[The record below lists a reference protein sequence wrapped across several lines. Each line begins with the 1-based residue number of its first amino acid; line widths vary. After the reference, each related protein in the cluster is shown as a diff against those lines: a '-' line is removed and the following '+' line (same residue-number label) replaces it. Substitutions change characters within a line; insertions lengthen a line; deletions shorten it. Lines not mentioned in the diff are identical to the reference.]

1 MKFSLLF
8 ISAFNLITV
17 CTFSQVIENS
27 GAESSSMA
35 GLNVNNNNI
44 WSINNNIGQLANI
57 EHSSISINLF
67 QPFLLKDFNTAS
79 IAIGIKT
86 ENGAFGF
93 NYSNYGNEFL
103 QTHASGLGYSLKLGE
118 SLQSGIKLN
127 HFYINAGEYYNS
139 KSIITADLGLAAQLT
154 KELDI
159 GLIIK
164 NPTLSKLDDFDNER
178 VPTVM
183 QLAAAYKFSSTLSL
197 HAGFK
202 KDMLY
207 PLSFLAAIDY
217 QPSKKIKL
225 KGGVGTNPSIAAF
238 GVGIVFENLD
248 LNISTQL
255 HQIIGWSPNFSITY
269 KFK

>member
-1 MKFSLLF
+1 MKFTLLL
-8 ISAFNLITV
+8 ISIFNLITL
-17 CTFSQVIENS
+17 CTFSQFIENS

-35 GLNVNNNNI
+35 GLDVNNNNV
-44 WSINNNIGQLANI
+44 WSVNNNIGQLANI
-57 EHSSISINLF
+57 EKSSISINLF

-79 IAIGIKT
+79 LALAIKT
-86 ENGAFGF
+86 KNGSFGF

-103 QTHASGLGYSLKLGE
+103 QTHASGIGYSLKLGE

-139 KSIITADLGLAAQLT
+139 KSIVTADFGLAAQLT

-159 GLIIK
+159 GLIIQ
-164 NPTLSKLDDFDNER
+164 NPTLSKLDDFNNER
-178 VPTVM
+178 IPTVM

-197 HAGFK
+197 HTGLK
-202 KDMLY
+202 KDMIY

-217 QPSKKIKL
+217 QPSEKINL
-225 KGGVGTNPSIAAF
+225 KGGIGTNPTLAAF
-238 GVGIVFENLD
+238 GVGVIFENIE

-255 HQIIGWSPNFSITY
+255 HQILGWSPNFSITY